1 MSMEGTK
8 AEEFSLIG
16 SDGQQHNLEKYAGKT
31 VIIYF
36 YPRDN
41 TPGCTKEACGFRD
54 TYKELT
60 DRNSILLGVSKDS
73 QISHNKFIAA
83 FNLPFVLLSDPDA
96 TMMKA
101 YGAYGEKTACGRT
114 SMGTIRSTVII
125 GPDGI
130 VKKHWP
136 KVAKAEQHPADVLE
150 YLKKHEFSGGMS

>member
-8 AEEFSLIG
+8 TEEFSLIG
-16 SDGQQHNLEKYAGKT
+16 SDGQQHTLGKYAGKT

-41 TPGCTKEACGFRD
+41 TPGCTKEACRFRD
-54 TYKELT
+54 SYQEFT
-60 DRNSILLGVSKDS
+60 DRNIILLGVSKDS
-73 QISHNKFIAA
+73 QTSHNKFIAA
-83 FNLPFVLLSDPDA
+83 FNLPFVLLSDPDT

-150 YLKKHEFSGGMS
+150 YLKNHEN